1 MTDPYTQEVRA
12 AQRRR
17 SIATAV
23 ALVSFVAIVFVITIV
38 KLQGH
43 ALNKPF

>member
-1 MTDPYTQEVRA
+1 MNEPNITDIRA
-12 AQRRR
+12 AQKRR
-17 SIATAV
+17 SIATALCLVGFV
-23 ALVSFVAIVFVITIV
+23 ALIFLVTIV

>member
-1 MTDPYTQEVRA
+1 MSDFDQDAFRA
-12 AQRRR
+12 AQKRR
-17 SIATAV
+17 SIATALGLL
-23 ALVSFVAIVFVITIV
+23 AFVAIIFVITIV